1 VCLTC
6 PFGTAASSDRTSC
19 QITASSCQAGNYVTS
34 DSQCRPCASGWS
46 SAAVRV
52 PRASPLT
59 PLVQAPLPLGLASNS
74 VAAIARAGRVKARP
88 KPQPLP
94 RIGCAKLARQASIQ
108 LLPTSLAA
116 RRARVRHLAAP
127 FLLSLAVDVPT
138 CMHAAGKFQPSPGQ
152 TSCINHAPPCSAG
165 SRQTQ
170 APTTQQDRLCATCD
184 VRAETGCGTQAADVA
199 ACSLDLTSTSPVLG

>member
-1 VCLTC
+1 MCLTC

-116 RRARVRHLAAP
+116 RRARVRLLAAHFFCGSQLMCLP
-127 FLLSLAVDVPT
+127 A
-138 CMHAAGKFQPSPGQ
+138 CMQLESSNHHLDKQAASIMHPRARLGQDKLRHQQPSRID
-152 TSCINHAPPCSAG
+152 SVPP
-165 SRQTQ
+165 
-170 APTTQQDRLCATCD
+170 AT
-184 VRAETGCGTQAADVA
+184 
-199 ACSLDLTSTSPVLG
+199 